1 MEIRDLFVKE
11 TKRLIPLKESKHTV
25 EITPELI
32 KKWAIEICDSVGLED
47 ESISSGGGA

>member
-11 TKRLIPLKESKHTV
+11 LKRLVPLKKSEYTV

-32 KKWAIEICDSVGLED
+32 KKWAVDICDSVGLED
-47 ESISSGGGA
+47 ESMSSGGEA